1 MKSSVISWFASRYLL
16 KKEASSFVSLISW
29 ISIIGIMIAVGVLIV
44 VLSVVNGFEKE
55 LESKLLIMS
64 GHANIENTS
73 GKIIEWESQIL
84 KAEEHE
90 NVKKVIPYVQSQGLL
105 VSQNKMSSVIFRGID
120 PNIISDEVPEFLNFI
135 TDGSLD
141 EIKQGNFNVMLG
153 SELAEYLDV
162 SMGDSVNL
170 NLANGI
176 TTPFGIFPRAK
187 DFKVTGIFRVGM
199 NEYDRNLIIVN
210 IYDAKRI
217 LRMGNTISGLRLSM
231 NDMYEAKTTVR
242 NVALSLGGNFLI
254 RDWTQSHS
262 NFFRS
267 IQITKSILFIILLSV
282 IAVAAFNIVSALMM
296 VVKDKQRDIA
306 ILRANGISHMV
317 ILKIYILQGV
327 MIGILGTI
335 LGVTLGVFIT
345 SNLQSLIILVESIFG
360 IKVLSSE
367 VYFISDVPADLRFFD
382 VILVSFIAFN
392 MAMLSTIYPAWKASR
407 IIPSEILRNEK

>member
-73 GKIIEWESQIL
+73 GKIIEWESLLL

-120 PNIISDEVPEFLNFI
+120 PSIISDEVPEFLNFI

-153 SELAEYLDV
+153 SELAEYLNV

-210 IYDAKRI
+210 MYDAKRI

-282 IAVAAFNIVSALMM
+282 IAVAAFNIVSTLMM

-306 ILRANGISHMV
+306 ILRANGISHVV

-327 MIGILGTI
+327 MIGILGTL

-392 MAMLSTIYPAWKASR
+392 MAVLSTIYPAWKASR

>member
-120 PNIISDEVPEFLNFI
+120 PSIISDEVPEFLNFI

-162 SMGDSVNL
+162 SVGDTVNL

-210 IYDAKRI
+210 MHDAKRL
-217 LRMGNTISGLRLSM
+217 LRMGDTISGLRLSM

-282 IAVAAFNIVSALMM
+282 IAVAAFNIVSTLMM

-306 ILRANGISHMV
+306 ILRANGLSHV
-317 ILKIYILQGV
+317 AILKIYILQGV
-327 MIGILGTI
+327 MIGIIGTI
-335 LGVTLGVFIT
+335 LGVTLGVIIT
-345 SNLQSLIILVESIFG
+345 SNLQTLIILVESIFG

-392 MAMLSTIYPAWKASR
+392 MAVLSTIYPAWKASK

>member
-1 MKSSVISWFASRYLL
+1 MKSGVISWFASRYLL

-73 GKIIEWESQIL
+73 GKISEWESQIL

-120 PNIISDEVPEFLNFI
+120 PSIISDEVPEFLNFI

-162 SMGDSVNL
+162 SVGDTVNL

-210 IYDAKRI
+210 MHDAKRL
-217 LRMGNTISGLRLSM
+217 LRMGDTISGLRLSM

-282 IAVAAFNIVSALMM
+282 IAVAAFNIVSTLMM

-306 ILRANGISHMV
+306 ILRANGLSHV
-317 ILKIYILQGV
+317 AILKIYILQGV
-327 MIGILGTI
+327 MIGIIGTI
-335 LGVTLGVFIT
+335 LGVTLGVIIT
-345 SNLQSLIILVESIFG
+345 SNLQTLIILVESIFG

-392 MAMLSTIYPAWKASR
+392 MAVLSTIYPAWKASK

>member
-1 MKSSVISWFASRYLL
+1 
-16 KKEASSFVSLISW
+16 
-29 ISIIGIMIAVGVLIV
+29 MIAVGVLIV

-120 PNIISDEVPEFLNFI
+120 PSIISDEVPEFLNFI

-162 SMGDSVNL
+162 SVGDTVNL

-210 IYDAKRI
+210 MHDAKRL
-217 LRMGNTISGLRLSM
+217 LRMGDTISGLRLSM

-282 IAVAAFNIVSALMM
+282 IAVAAFNIVSTLMM

-306 ILRANGISHMV
+306 ILRANGLSHV
-317 ILKIYILQGV
+317 AILKIYILQGV
-327 MIGILGTI
+327 MIGIIGTI
-335 LGVTLGVFIT
+335 LGVTLGVIIT
-345 SNLQSLIILVESIFG
+345 SNLQTLIILVESIFG

-392 MAMLSTIYPAWKASR
+392 MAVLSTIYPAWKASK

>member
-1 MKSSVISWFASRYLL
+1 
-16 KKEASSFVSLISW
+16 
-29 ISIIGIMIAVGVLIV
+29 MIAVGVLIV

-90 NVKKVIPYVQSQGLL
+90 NVKKVIPYVQSQALL

-120 PNIISDEVPEFLNFI
+120 PSIISDEVPEFLNFI

-153 SELAEYLDV
+153 SELAEYLNV

-187 DFKVTGIFRVGM
+187 DFKVKGIFRVGM

-210 IYDAKRI
+210 MYDAKRI

-282 IAVAAFNIVSALMM
+282 IAVAAFNIVSTLMM

-306 ILRANGISHMV
+306 ILRANGISHVV

-327 MIGILGTI
+327 MIGILGTL

-392 MAMLSTIYPAWKASR
+392 MAVLSTIYPAWKASK

>member
-16 KKEASSFVSLISW
+16 KKEASSFVSYISW

-73 GKIIEWESQIL
+73 GKIIEWESLLL

-120 PNIISDEVPEFLNFI
+120 PSIISDEVPEFLNFI

-210 IYDAKRI
+210 MYDAKRI

-282 IAVAAFNIVSALMM
+282 IAVAAFNIVSTLMM

-306 ILRANGISHMV
+306 ILRANGISHVV

-327 MIGILGTI
+327 MIGILGTL

-392 MAMLSTIYPAWKASR
+392 MAVLSTIYPAWKASR

>member
-1 MKSSVISWFASRYLL
+1 
-16 KKEASSFVSLISW
+16 
-29 ISIIGIMIAVGVLIV
+29 MIAVGVLIV

-210 IYDAKRI
+210 MYDAKRI

-282 IAVAAFNIVSALMM
+282 IAVAAFNIVSTLMM

-392 MAMLSTIYPAWKASR
+392 MAVLSTIYPAWKASR

>member
-141 EIKQGNFNVMLG
+141 EIEQGNFNVMLG

-210 IYDAKRI
+210 MYDAKRI

-282 IAVAAFNIVSALMM
+282 IAVAAFNIVSTLMM

-306 ILRANGISHMV
+306 ILRANGISHV
-317 ILKIYILQGV
+317 IILKIYILQGV
-327 MIGILGTI
+327 MIGILGTL

-392 MAMLSTIYPAWKASR
+392 MAVLSTIYPAWKASR

>member
-1 MKSSVISWFASRYLL
+1 
-16 KKEASSFVSLISW
+16 
-29 ISIIGIMIAVGVLIV
+29 MIAVGVLIV

-73 GKIIEWESQIL
+73 GKIIEWESLLL

-105 VSQNKMSSVIFRGID
+105 ASQNKMSSVIFRGID
-120 PNIISDEVPEFLNFI
+120 PSIISDEVPEFLNFI

-153 SELAEYLDV
+153 SELAEYLNV

-210 IYDAKRI
+210 MYDAKRI

-282 IAVAAFNIVSALMM
+282 IAVAAFNIVSTLMM

-306 ILRANGISHMV
+306 ILRANGISHVV

-327 MIGILGTI
+327 MIGILGTL

-392 MAMLSTIYPAWKASR
+392 MAVLSTIYPAWKASK
-407 IIPSEILRNEK
+407 IIPSEILRYEK

>member
-1 MKSSVISWFASRYLL
+1 
-16 KKEASSFVSLISW
+16 
-29 ISIIGIMIAVGVLIV
+29 MIAVGVLIV

-73 GKIIEWESQIL
+73 GKIIEWESLLL

-120 PNIISDEVPEFLNFI
+120 PSIISDEVPEFLNFI

-210 IYDAKRI
+210 MYDAKRI

-282 IAVAAFNIVSALMM
+282 IAVAAFNIVSTLMM

-306 ILRANGISHMV
+306 ILRANGISHVV

-392 MAMLSTIYPAWKASR
+392 MAVLSTIYPAWKASR

>member
-1 MKSSVISWFASRYLL
+1 MKSGVISWFASRYLL

-120 PNIISDEVPEFLNFI
+120 PSIISDEVPEFLNFI

-162 SMGDSVNL
+162 SVGDTVNL

-210 IYDAKRI
+210 MHDAKRL
-217 LRMGNTISGLRLSM
+217 LRMGDTISGLRLSM

-282 IAVAAFNIVSALMM
+282 IAVAAFNIVSTLMM

-306 ILRANGISHMV
+306 ILRANGLSHV
-317 ILKIYILQGV
+317 AILKIYILQGV
-327 MIGILGTI
+327 MIGIIGTI
-335 LGVTLGVFIT
+335 LGITLGVIIT
-345 SNLQSLIILVESIFG
+345 SNLQTLIILVESIFG

-392 MAMLSTIYPAWKASR
+392 MAVLSTIYPAWKASK

>member
-16 KKEASSFVSLISW
+16 KKEASSFVYLISW

-73 GKIIEWESQIL
+73 GKIIEWESLLL

-105 VSQNKMSSVIFRGID
+105 ASQNKMSSVIFRGID
-120 PNIISDEVPEFLNFI
+120 PSIISDEVPEFLNFI

-153 SELAEYLDV
+153 SELAEYLNV

-187 DFKVTGIFRVGM
+187 DFKVKGIFRVGM

-210 IYDAKRI
+210 MYDAKRI

-282 IAVAAFNIVSALMM
+282 IAVAAFNIVSTLMM

-306 ILRANGISHMV
+306 ILRANGISHVV

-327 MIGILGTI
+327 MIGILGTL

-392 MAMLSTIYPAWKASR
+392 MAVLSTIYPAWKASK
-407 IIPSEILRNEK
+407 IIPSEILRYEK

>member
-1 MKSSVISWFASRYLL
+1 
-16 KKEASSFVSLISW
+16 
-29 ISIIGIMIAVGVLIV
+29 MIAVGVLIV

-120 PNIISDEVPEFLNFI
+120 PSIISDEVPEFLNFI

-210 IYDAKRI
+210 MYDAKRI

-242 NVALSLGGNFLI
+242 NVALSFGGNFLI

-392 MAMLSTIYPAWKASR
+392 MAVLSTIYPAWKASR

>member
-120 PNIISDEVPEFLNFI
+120 PSIISDEVPEFLNFI

-153 SELAEYLDV
+153 SELAEYLNV

-187 DFKVTGIFRVGM
+187 DFKVKGIFRVGM

-210 IYDAKRI
+210 MYDAKRI

-282 IAVAAFNIVSALMM
+282 IAVAAFNIVSTLMM

-306 ILRANGISHMV
+306 ILRANGISHVV

-327 MIGILGTI
+327 MIGILGTL

-392 MAMLSTIYPAWKASR
+392 MAVLSTIYPAWKASR

>member
-1 MKSSVISWFASRYLL
+1 
-16 KKEASSFVSLISW
+16 
-29 ISIIGIMIAVGVLIV
+29 MIAVGVLIV

-120 PNIISDEVPEFLNFI
+120 PSIISDEVPEFLNFI

-210 IYDAKRI
+210 MYDAKRI

-282 IAVAAFNIVSALMM
+282 IAVAAFNIVSTLMM

-392 MAMLSTIYPAWKASR
+392 MAVLSTIYPAWKASR

>member
-73 GKIIEWESQIL
+73 GKIIEWESLLL

-120 PNIISDEVPEFLNFI
+120 PSIISDEVPEFLNFI

-187 DFKVTGIFRVGM
+187 DFKVKGIFRVGM

-210 IYDAKRI
+210 MYDAKRI

-282 IAVAAFNIVSALMM
+282 IAVAAFNIVSTLMM

-306 ILRANGISHMV
+306 ILRANGISHVV

-327 MIGILGTI
+327 MIGILGTL

-392 MAMLSTIYPAWKASR
+392 MAVLSTIYPAWKASR

>member
-1 MKSSVISWFASRYLL
+1 M
-16 KKEASSFVSLISW
+16 
-29 ISIIGIMIAVGVLIV
+29 

-55 LESKLLIMS
+55 LESKLLIIS

-120 PNIISDEVPEFLNFI
+120 PSIISDEVPEFLNFI

-210 IYDAKRI
+210 MYDAKRI

-282 IAVAAFNIVSALMM
+282 IAVAAFNIVSTLMM

-392 MAMLSTIYPAWKASR
+392 MAVLSTIYPAWKASR

>member
-1 MKSSVISWFASRYLL
+1 MKSGVISWFASRYLL

-73 GKIIEWESQIL
+73 GKIVEWESQIL

-120 PNIISDEVPEFLNFI
+120 PSIISDEVPEFLNFI

-162 SMGDSVNL
+162 SVGDTVNL

-210 IYDAKRI
+210 MHDAKRL
-217 LRMGNTISGLRLSM
+217 LRMGDTISGLRLSM

-282 IAVAAFNIVSALMM
+282 IAVAAFNIVSTLMM

-306 ILRANGISHMV
+306 ILRANGLSHV
-317 ILKIYILQGV
+317 AILKIYILQGV
-327 MIGILGTI
+327 MIGIIGTV
-335 LGVTLGVFIT
+335 LGVTLGVIIT
-345 SNLQSLIILVESIFG
+345 SNLQTLIILVESIFG

-392 MAMLSTIYPAWKASR
+392 MAVLSTIYPAWKASK

>member
-1 MKSSVISWFASRYLL
+1 MKSGVISWFASRYLL

-120 PNIISDEVPEFLNFI
+120 PSIISDEVPEFLNFI

-162 SMGDSVNL
+162 SVGDTVNL

-210 IYDAKRI
+210 MHDAKRL
-217 LRMGNTISGLRLSM
+217 LRMGDTISGLRLSM

-282 IAVAAFNIVSALMM
+282 IAVAAFNIVSTLMM

-306 ILRANGISHMV
+306 ILRANGLSHV
-317 ILKIYILQGV
+317 AILKIYILQGV
-327 MIGILGTI
+327 MIGIIGTV
-335 LGVTLGVFIT
+335 LGVTLGVIIT
-345 SNLQSLIILVESIFG
+345 SNLQTLIILVESIFG

-392 MAMLSTIYPAWKASR
+392 MAVLSTIYPAWKASK

>member
-73 GKIIEWESQIL
+73 GKIIEWESLLL

-120 PNIISDEVPEFLNFI
+120 PSIISDEVPEFLNFI

-162 SMGDSVNL
+162 SVGDTVNL

-210 IYDAKRI
+210 MHDAKRL
-217 LRMGNTISGLRLSM
+217 LRMGDTISGLRLSM

-282 IAVAAFNIVSALMM
+282 IAVAAFNIVSTLMM

-306 ILRANGISHMV
+306 ILRANGLSHV
-317 ILKIYILQGV
+317 AILKIYILQGV
-327 MIGILGTI
+327 MIGIIGTV
-335 LGVTLGVFIT
+335 LGVTLGVIIT
-345 SNLQSLIILVESIFG
+345 SNLQTLIILVESIFG

-392 MAMLSTIYPAWKASR
+392 MAVLSTIYPAWKASK

>member
-1 MKSSVISWFASRYLL
+1 MKSGVISWFASRYLL

-73 GKIIEWESQIL
+73 GKIVEWESQIL

-120 PNIISDEVPEFLNFI
+120 PSIISDEVPEFLNFI

-162 SMGDSVNL
+162 SVGDTVNL

-210 IYDAKRI
+210 MHDAKRL
-217 LRMGNTISGLRLSM
+217 LRMGDTISGLRLSM

-282 IAVAAFNIVSALMM
+282 IAVAAFNIVSTLMM

-306 ILRANGISHMV
+306 ILRANGLSHV
-317 ILKIYILQGV
+317 AILKIYILQGV
-327 MIGILGTI
+327 MIGIIGTI
-335 LGVTLGVFIT
+335 LGVTLGVIIT
-345 SNLQSLIILVESIFG
+345 SNLQTLIILVESIFG

-392 MAMLSTIYPAWKASR
+392 MAVLSTIYPAWKASK

>member
-73 GKIIEWESQIL
+73 GKIIEWESLLL

-105 VSQNKMSSVIFRGID
+105 ASQNKMSSVIFRGID
-120 PNIISDEVPEFLNFI
+120 PSIISDEVPEFLNFI
-135 TDGSLD
+135 NDGSLD

-153 SELAEYLDV
+153 SELAEYLNV

-210 IYDAKRI
+210 MYDAKRI

-282 IAVAAFNIVSALMM
+282 IAVAAFNIVSTLMM

-306 ILRANGISHMV
+306 ILRANGISHVV

-327 MIGILGTI
+327 MIGILGTL

-345 SNLQSLIILVESIFG
+345 SNLQSLIILLESIFG

-392 MAMLSTIYPAWKASR
+392 MAVLSTIYPAWKASK
-407 IIPSEILRNEK
+407 IIPSEILRYEK

>member
-1 MKSSVISWFASRYLL
+1 
-16 KKEASSFVSLISW
+16 
-29 ISIIGIMIAVGVLIV
+29 MIAVGVLIV

-120 PNIISDEVPEFLNFI
+120 PSIISDEVPEFLNFI

-210 IYDAKRI
+210 MYDAKRI

-282 IAVAAFNIVSALMM
+282 IAVAAFNIVSTLMM

>member
-1 MKSSVISWFASRYLL
+1 
-16 KKEASSFVSLISW
+16 
-29 ISIIGIMIAVGVLIV
+29 MIAVGVLIV

-120 PNIISDEVPEFLNFI
+120 PSIISDEVPEFLNFI

-210 IYDAKRI
+210 MYDAKLI

-282 IAVAAFNIVSALMM
+282 IAVAAFNIVSTLMM

-392 MAMLSTIYPAWKASR
+392 MAVLSTIYPAWKASR

>member
-73 GKIIEWESQIL
+73 GKIIEWESLLL

-105 VSQNKMSSVIFRGID
+105 ASQNKMSSVIFRGID
-120 PNIISDEVPEFLNFI
+120 PSIISDEVPEFLNFI
-135 TDGSLD
+135 NDGSLD

-153 SELAEYLDV
+153 SELAEYLNV

-210 IYDAKRI
+210 MYDAKRI

-282 IAVAAFNIVSALMM
+282 IAVAAFNIVSTLMM

-306 ILRANGISHMV
+306 ILRANGISHVV

-327 MIGILGTI
+327 MIGILGTL
-335 LGVTLGVFIT
+335 LGVILGVFIT

-392 MAMLSTIYPAWKASR
+392 MAVLSTIYPAWKASK
-407 IIPSEILRNEK
+407 IIPSEILRYEK

>member
-1 MKSSVISWFASRYLL
+1 
-16 KKEASSFVSLISW
+16 
-29 ISIIGIMIAVGVLIV
+29 MIAVGVLIV

-210 IYDAKRI
+210 MYDAKRI

-282 IAVAAFNIVSALMM
+282 IAVAAFNIVSTLMM

-306 ILRANGISHMV
+306 ILRANGISHVV

-392 MAMLSTIYPAWKASR
+392 MAVLSTIYPAWKASR

>member
-141 EIKQGNFNVMLG
+141 EIEQGNFNVMLG

-162 SMGDSVNL
+162 SVGDSVNL

-210 IYDAKRI
+210 MYDAKRI

-282 IAVAAFNIVSALMM
+282 IAVAAFNIVSTLMM

-306 ILRANGISHMV
+306 ILRANGISHV
-317 ILKIYILQGV
+317 IILKIYILQGV
-327 MIGILGTI
+327 MIGILGTL

-392 MAMLSTIYPAWKASR
+392 MAVLSTIYPAWKASR

>member
-16 KKEASSFVSLISW
+16 KKEASSFVSHISW

-73 GKIIEWESQIL
+73 GKIIEWESLLL

-120 PNIISDEVPEFLNFI
+120 PSIISDEVPEFLNFI

-187 DFKVTGIFRVGM
+187 DFKVKGIFRVGM

-210 IYDAKRI
+210 MYDAKRI

-282 IAVAAFNIVSALMM
+282 IAVAAFNIVSTLMM

-306 ILRANGISHMV
+306 ILRANGISHVV

-327 MIGILGTI
+327 MIGILGTL

-392 MAMLSTIYPAWKASR
+392 MAVLSTIYPAWKASK

>member
-1 MKSSVISWFASRYLL
+1 
-16 KKEASSFVSLISW
+16 
-29 ISIIGIMIAVGVLIV
+29 MIAVGVLIV

-120 PNIISDEVPEFLNFI
+120 PSIISDEVPEFLNFI

-210 IYDAKRI
+210 MYDAKRI

-392 MAMLSTIYPAWKASR
+392 MAVLSTIYPAWKASR

>member
-120 PNIISDEVPEFLNFI
+120 PSIISDEVPEFLNFI

-162 SMGDSVNL
+162 SVGDTVNL

-210 IYDAKRI
+210 MHDAKRL
-217 LRMGNTISGLRLSM
+217 LRMGDTISGLRLSM

-282 IAVAAFNIVSALMM
+282 IAVAAFNIVSTLMM

-306 ILRANGISHMV
+306 ILRANGLSHV
-317 ILKIYILQGV
+317 AILKIYILQGV
-327 MIGILGTI
+327 MIGIIGTI
-335 LGVTLGVFIT
+335 LGITLGVIIT
-345 SNLQSLIILVESIFG
+345 SNLQTLIILVESIFG

-392 MAMLSTIYPAWKASR
+392 MAVLSTIYPAWKASK

>member
-1 MKSSVISWFASRYLL
+1 
-16 KKEASSFVSLISW
+16 
-29 ISIIGIMIAVGVLIV
+29 MIAVGVLIV

-73 GKIIEWESQIL
+73 GKIIEWESLLL

-120 PNIISDEVPEFLNFI
+120 PSIISDEVPEFLNFI

-210 IYDAKRI
+210 MYDAKRI

-282 IAVAAFNIVSALMM
+282 IAVAAFNIVSTLMM

-392 MAMLSTIYPAWKASR
+392 MAVLSTIYPAWKASR

>member
-90 NVKKVIPYVQSQGLL
+90 NVKKVIPYVQSQALL

-120 PNIISDEVPEFLNFI
+120 PSIISDEVPEFLNFI

-162 SMGDSVNL
+162 SVGDTVNL

-210 IYDAKRI
+210 MHDAKRL
-217 LRMGNTISGLRLSM
+217 LRMGDTISGLRLSM

-282 IAVAAFNIVSALMM
+282 IAVAAFNIVSTLMM

-306 ILRANGISHMV
+306 ILRANGLSHV
-317 ILKIYILQGV
+317 AILKIYILQGV
-327 MIGILGTI
+327 MIGIIGTI
-335 LGVTLGVFIT
+335 LGITLGVIIT
-345 SNLQSLIILVESIFG
+345 SNLQTLIILVESIFG

-392 MAMLSTIYPAWKASR
+392 MAVLSTIYPAWKASK

>member
-1 MKSSVISWFASRYLL
+1 
-16 KKEASSFVSLISW
+16 
-29 ISIIGIMIAVGVLIV
+29 MIAVGVLIV

-120 PNIISDEVPEFLNFI
+120 PSIISDEVPEFLNFI

-162 SMGDSVNL
+162 SVGDTVNL

-210 IYDAKRI
+210 MHDAKRL
-217 LRMGNTISGLRLSM
+217 LRMGDTISGLRLSM

-282 IAVAAFNIVSALMM
+282 IAVAAFNIVSTLMM

-306 ILRANGISHMV
+306 ILRANGLSHV
-317 ILKIYILQGV
+317 AILKIYILQGV
-327 MIGILGTI
+327 MIGIIGTI
-335 LGVTLGVFIT
+335 LGITLGVIIT
-345 SNLQSLIILVESIFG
+345 SNLQTLIILVESIFG

-392 MAMLSTIYPAWKASR
+392 MAVLSTIYPAWKASK

>member
-73 GKIIEWESQIL
+73 GKIIEWESLLL

-120 PNIISDEVPEFLNFI
+120 PSIISDEVPEFLNFI
-135 TDGSLD
+135 NDGSLD

-153 SELAEYLDV
+153 SELAEYLNV

-210 IYDAKRI
+210 MYDAKRI

-282 IAVAAFNIVSALMM
+282 IAVAAFNIVSTLMM

-306 ILRANGISHMV
+306 ILRANGISHVV

-327 MIGILGTI
+327 MIGILGTL
-335 LGVTLGVFIT
+335 LGVILGVFIT

-392 MAMLSTIYPAWKASR
+392 MAVLSTIYPAWKASK
-407 IIPSEILRNEK
+407 IIPSEILRYEK